1 MLVNRKYCSGLFHLT
16 NKNNNNTHM
25 KKITLLLFISFISC
39 GKSEF
44 KITEPVTEQ
53 TPPPPAPINQN
64 TNAKI
69 IAIKQLNGAIMFN
82 KLTYTLNDKLLPAS
96 LNYYDSVSNTL
107 DYMVQF
113 NYKNDTIR
121 VNNNEWLLMA
131 PGTNNVL
138 KHFIRTTYSDNTF
151 DDELYTYTYD
161 NSNRLIKKRIY
172 VNGAVKEDYYS
183 DYAYDGNNLISCKL
197 MLASTNQLIQESKI
211 KYNTSQQI
219 KPWVYLFGDAFEN
232 NIYLPV
238 LNYGVKPSN
247 TVSSI
252 ITDIYDVT
260 AGKKIDTWSSSFSG
274 YEISKDNFVLQVTTN
289 GDRQQGLGIYLG
301 TMRFDYQ
308 TY

>member
-1 MLVNRKYCSGLFHLT
+1 
-16 NKNNNNTHM
+16 M
-25 KKITLLLFISFISC
+25 KKIIILLCIIAFIRC

-44 KITEPVTEQ
+44 KLTEPATEQ
-53 TPPPPAPINQN
+53 ASQPLPTNQN

-69 IAIKQLNGAIMFN
+69 IAIKQVNGAILYN
-82 KLTYTLNDKLLPAS
+82 KLTYTLNDKLLPTS
-96 LNYYDSVSNTL
+96 LKYYDSVSNTV

-113 NYKNDTIR
+113 NYKNDTIS
-121 VNNNEWLLMA
+121 VNNNEWLVIA
-131 PGTNNVL
+131 PGTNNVM
-138 KHFIRTTYSDNTF
+138 KHFIRTTYADNTF

-161 NSNRLIKKRIY
+161 NANRLIKKKIY
-172 VNGAVKEDYYS
+172 VNGAVNEDYYS
-183 DYAYDGNNLISCKL
+183 DYSYDGNNLISCKL
-197 MLASTNQLIQESKI
+197 ILASTKQLIQESKI

-219 KPWVYLFGDAFEN
+219 KPWVYFFGDAFEN

-247 TVSSI
+247 TVVSI
-252 ITDIYDVT
+252 VTDIYDVA
-260 AGKKIDTWSSSFSG
+260 AGTKIDTWSSSFSG

-308 TY
+308 SY